1 MHELSIAM
9 SILDLAA
16 EEAERHGNA
25 EVCVIRLRLGPLS
38 GVVKQALV
46 SAYELAREGTAM
58 AATELVI
65 EDVSLAAHC
74 PTCGIDCEPAS
85 VFDLRCPTCGT
96 PTPRV
101 VRGRELE
108 VVSLEIAT

>member
-16 EEAERHGNA
+16 EEAERQGNA
-25 EVCVIRLRLGPLS
+25 EVCVIRLRLGPLA

-46 SAYELAREGTAM
+46 SAFDLAREGTAM
-58 AATELVI
+58 AATELAI

-74 PTCGIDCEPAS
+74 PTCGVDCEPES
-85 VFDLRCPTCGT
+85 VWNLRCPTCGT
-96 PTPRV
+96 PTPTI

-108 VVSLEIAT
+108 VVALEIAT

>member
-16 EEAERHGNA
+16 EEAERQGNA
-25 EVCVIRLRLGPLS
+25 EVCAIRLRLGPLA

-46 SAYELAREGTAM
+46 SAFGLAREGTSL
-58 AATELVI
+58 AAAELVI
-65 EDVSLAAHC
+65 EDVGLAAHC

-85 VFDLRCPTCGT
+85 VFDLRCPICGT
-96 PTPRV
+96 PTPTI

-108 VVSLEIAT
+108 VVALEIAE